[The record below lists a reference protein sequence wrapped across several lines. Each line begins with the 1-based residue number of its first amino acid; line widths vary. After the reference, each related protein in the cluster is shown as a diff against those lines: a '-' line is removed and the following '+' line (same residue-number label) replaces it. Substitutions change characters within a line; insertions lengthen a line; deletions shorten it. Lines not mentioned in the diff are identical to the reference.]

1 MNEIVYDAAV
11 ILIAVILIYAT
22 LATGAWIMDKL
33 TEDVI

>member
-1 MNEIVYDAAV
+1 MSELLYDVAV
-11 ILIAVILIYAT
+11 IVIAVILIYAT